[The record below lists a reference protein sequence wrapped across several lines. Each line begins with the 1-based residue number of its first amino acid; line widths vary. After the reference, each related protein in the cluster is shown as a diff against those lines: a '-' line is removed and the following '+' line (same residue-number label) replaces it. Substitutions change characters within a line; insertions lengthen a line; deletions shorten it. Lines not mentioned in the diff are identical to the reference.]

1 MILNSTSKVFPNK
14 RLNNLNLLPVMNDRI
29 EKLNQFLAQSPN
41 DCFLNHALALE
52 HIKTGDDLKAKDLFE
67 KNLLNDNNYVATYY
81 HLGKLLE
88 RLQDKE
94 RAIQVYESG
103 MKVAKQIGDN
113 HTYNEIQAA
122 YEDLVY

>member
-1 MILNSTSKVFPNK
+1 MK
-14 RLNNLNLLPVMNDRI
+14 DRI

-52 HIKTGDDLKAKDLFE
+52 YIKIGDDLKAKDLFE
-67 KNLLNDNNYVATYY
+67 KNISNDVNYVATYY

-88 RLQDKE
+88 RLQEKE

-122 YEDLVY
+122 YEDLLY

>member
-1 MILNSTSKVFPNK
+1 
-14 RLNNLNLLPVMNDRI
+14 MNDRI

-52 HIKTGDDLKAKDLFE
+52 YIKISDDLKAKDLFE
-67 KNLLNDNNYVATYY
+67 KNISNDANYVATYY
-81 HLGKLLE
+81 HLGRLLE
-88 RLQDKE
+88 RLQEKE

-122 YEDLVY
+122 YEDLMY

>member
-1 MILNSTSKVFPNK
+1 MK
-14 RLNNLNLLPVMNDRI
+14 DRI

-52 HIKTGDDLKAKDLFE
+52 YIKIGDDLKAKDLFE
-67 KNLLNDNNYVATYY
+67 KNISNDVNYVATYY

-88 RLQDKE
+88 RLQEKE